1 MAAALMSKSFAGV
14 SLRSAVPTKGQVRH
28 RLLLLLAAGARAPLL
43 LHNKG
48 YNLQCYNHSPVR
60 MLGNSAA
67 SRV

>member
-43 LHNKG
+43 LHNP
-48 YNLQCYNHSPVR
+48 LP
-60 MLGNSAA
+60 
-67 SRV
+67 